1 MLQCSRNSIDCDHS
15 TVVSIDCNAGQ
26 FLYYMHAVHRTLSIL
41 TGNQPLFIGLG
52 VAGFLLTV
60 GIAITVIVI
69 TVIFLWKI
77 RRRRN
82 CKQTYSI
89 LCHPVNANADS
100 ISTSGITV
108 NEETNEETASFDK
121 IASDVEPLLTNS
133 VRLSSQ
139 LSCLDKP
146 CFEILIACS

>member
-15 TVVSIDCNAGQ
+15 TDVIIDCNAGQ
-26 FLYYMHAVHRTLSIL
+26 FMHAVHKTLSVL

-52 VAGFLLTV
+52 VAGFLITV

-100 ISTSGITV
+100 VSTSGITV
-108 NEETNEETASFDK
+108 NEEGAGLETNEETASFDK

-146 CFEILIACS
+146 CF